1 MAAFYNQASINLG
14 GSVTNSNITVGE
26 ITSGI
31 TLTKTAATSEYGAG
45 EGITYVVS
53 AVNSGLSEY
62 NGLTLTD
69 DLGRF
74 TVGAQV
80 ITPLT
85 YVEGSLIFYLDGV
98 IQPAPTVTLGETL
111 AIGPF
116 NIPAGSN
123 ATVIYEARANQTAPL
138 DAGASITNTV
148 TLVGGSCELSD
159 SATVPTRDEP
169 RLTIAKAVCPQSVTC
184 AGEITYTVIIQN
196 LGNTPVVATDDL
208 IVNDT
213 FNPILNNITVTLDGT
228 ALAEGAGY
236 TCVFT
241 VPFLSTGEGRGQ
253 SRGAPGAAWPLC
265 APRKHGVLSGWTA
278 GLWERSLL
286 NPRLQVNSGT
296 SPGSHIQP
304 SPAQPRLVHFNPA
317 QPNSAQV
324 NAVKTISTQFS
335 PVQYSPVNLS
345 SAKESPV

>member
-1 MAAFYNQASINLG
+1 MVKERVLRSEKTKTRSKKMAAFYNQASINLG

-236 TCVFT
+236 TYNVATGEFATLPGTVT
-241 VPFLSTGEGRGQ
+241 VPAASFTRDPATG
-253 SRGAPGAAWPLC
+253 
-265 APRKHGVLSGWTA
+265 
-278 GLWERSLL
+278 
-286 NPRLQVNSGT
+286 
-296 SPGSHIQP
+296 I
-304 SPAQPRLVHFNPA
+304 
-317 QPNSAQV
+317 
-324 NAVKTISTQFS
+324 ISTT
-335 PVQYSPVNLS
+335 PGVAVITVTGTL
-345 SAKESPV
+345 